1 VQQSGKYGEVSATFV
16 DRETAMTAITYGTAI
31 GTCESKPAR
40 KSLWKRFVTAL
51 IESRMRKA
59 EEEIRRYRHLLPQ
72 ELEWAAHKLGPR
84 SEDQLPFIR

>member
-1 VQQSGKYGEVSATFV
+1 
-16 DRETAMTAITYGTAI
+16 MTTITYGTEI
-31 GTCESKPAR
+31 GASESRPAR
-40 KSLWKRFVTAL
+40 KSLWKCFVAAV
-51 IESRMRKA
+51 IEERMRKA